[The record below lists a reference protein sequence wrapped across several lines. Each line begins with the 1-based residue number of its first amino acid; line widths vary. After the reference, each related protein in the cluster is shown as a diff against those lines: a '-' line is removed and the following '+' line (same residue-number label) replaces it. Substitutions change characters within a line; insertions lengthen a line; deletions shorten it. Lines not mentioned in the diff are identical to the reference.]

1 MNGGGCGKIIF
12 GIRHNST
19 DYWTVNMRK
28 FKCKEKQDIVHRDS
42 KMNELFCRAERW
54 KYE

>member
-12 GIRHNST
+12 GIRHKST

-28 FKCKEKQDIVHRDS
+28 FKCKEKQEKQEI
-42 KMNELFCRAERW
+42 
-54 KYE
+54 